1 MDNPPKDTNDQAE
14 LFNILKDKYVLT
26 FDFPSET
33 SADYYHVGNV
43 NNIDY
48 FAPNDEDWGCLIAV
62 DYDHKL
68 AVDTCHFEMHDIEG
82 SPEDYAFYFRD
93 GYLQEGFFTKK
104 LNEYY
109 SKYPEESE
117 E

>member
-1 MDNPPKDTNDQAE
+1 MDNPLKDTNDQAE

-48 FAPNDEDWGCLIAV
+48 FAPNDEDWG
-62 DYDHKL
+62 
-68 AVDTCHFEMHDIEG
+68 
-82 SPEDYAFYFRD
+82 
-93 GYLQEGFFTKK
+93 FFTKK